1 MKRLNW
7 QILLGLG
14 LIVLSA
20 LLYFIHFLIFR
31 DTHHIFIYLLGDV
44 AFVPIEVLLVT
55 VIIHQLLN
63 KREKQSMLEKMNMV
77 IGAFFSEVGTQLLKI
92 LTEFD
97 RNFDSIR
104 DKLIVTQEWREEDFK
119 NVLKRLNNYVYALD
133 YEKSDLE
140 HLRQFLLDKR
150 MFLLRLLE
158 NPNLL
163 EHEHFTNLLWSVFH
177 ITEELVQRK
186 KITKLPEKDLEHL
199 AGDIKRSYILLI
211 SQWIHY
217 MKHLKDEYPYLF
229 SLAVRTSPLDQLAS
243 PEVTK

>member
-63 KREKQSMLEKMNMV
+63 KREKQSMIEKMNMV